1 MMAEVVVVGAG
12 LAGLVAAINCA
23 REGHQVRVLE
33 ARERVGG
40 SPDHHPGVDTTPMKP
55 GPLGKFLG
63 VDLGPPSVT
72 PTPVMRA
79 YVFGRRYE
87 ADGTGQHLQAVER
100 GARSTSLESHLY
112 EAAVKSGVNFEFGW
126 ELGSRSD
133 LDGLPPGSIIATG
146 LSEPIFKTLDI
157 PYQDVYGY
165 VANGRHEGTPV
176 TILWE
181 SDDTRDYGYFSNSNG
196 ISFALFFDRQPVAKN
211 TLDRWTEQLRE
222 QEGVSFE
229 VWREF
234 SGAVGVK
241 RHDNARLFAGD
252 KILAGAL
259 AGMND
264 PMFLFGVHAA
274 LISGKI
280 AAMAIDNR
288 DEAQD
293 LFRRTVRIYRY
304 TWAMRKLVEVQ
315 PLWMRRA
322 ALRSFMYLQFRYP
335 RAFQGL
341 LPRTIPG
348 FHLA

>member
-1 MMAEVVVVGAG
+1 MAEVVVVGAG
-12 LAGLVAAINCA
+12 LSGLVAAINCA
-23 REGHQVRVLE
+23 QQGHQVRVLE

-55 GPLGKFLG
+55 GPLGRYLG
-63 VDLGPPSVT
+63 IDLGPPSVT

-87 ADGTGQHLQAVER
+87 TDGAGQHLQAVER
-100 GARSTSLESHLY
+100 GVRSTSLENHLY
-112 EAAVKSGVNFEFGW
+112 QAAVDSGVSFEFGW
-126 ELGSRSD
+126 RLGSRGD
-133 LDGLPPGSIIATG
+133 LDGLPPASIIATG
-146 LSEPIFKTLDI
+146 LSAPAFKMLDI
-157 PYQDVYGY
+157 PYQDVYGH
-165 VANGRHEGTPV
+165 VANGRHEGPPV

-181 SDDTRDYGYFSNSNG
+181 SDDTRDYCYFSNSNG
-196 ISFALFFDRQPVAKN
+196 ISFALFFDRRPVPRD
-211 TLDRWTEQLRE
+211 TLDRWTEQLWE

-229 VWREF
+229 TWREF

-241 RHDNARLFAGD
+241 RPDNARLFAGN

-274 LISGKI
+274 LVSGKI
-280 AAMAIDNR
+280 AAMAVDNR
-288 DEAQD
+288 GEAER
-293 LFRRTVRIYRY
+293 LFRKTVRIYRY
-304 TWAMRKLVEVQ
+304 TWAMRKMVELQ

-322 ALRSFMYLQFRYP
+322 ALRSFMHLQFRYP
-335 RAFQGL
+335 RAFQGV

-348 FHLA
+348 FNLL